1 MWQLALQEQTSIKA
15 KESAR
20 KRDSLSKIKVMIFCN
35 QLMKL
40 QPICF
45 LSIVQKQ
52 VLGPVHTQ
60 GLPKGIDIVGRDQ

>member
-15 KESAR
+15 KESTR
-20 KRDSLSKIKVMIFCN
+20 KTDSLSKIKVMIFCN

-40 QPICF
+40 HPICF

-52 VLGPVHTQ
+52 VLGPVHTR
-60 GLPKGIDIVGRDQ
+60 GLPKGIGIVGRDQ